1 MSAARWRAMV
11 LLAVLGAGCGPADP
25 TDDTASVDLAIDTA
39 DTISLEAAVL
49 APIMEA
55 TAGASGPLALVEAA
69 RRGRELAL
77 TAYTP
82 ATCVSA
88 AAQDNALTLT
98 LTRCAGPLSLREV
111 TGTLTATFTRGA
123 LRPEVTVRATGL
135 RLNGA
140 VLDTLS
146 VMELDLTRLMVPLL
160 RVTSTVNGVGA
171 RGVRIQRQGVHAYR
185 WERATQ
191 CVITDGQWRDGLASA
206 TITNLRRCGGGCPE
220 PGGAI
225 RLERSGL
232 GEVVSLS
239 YPGGSTGLWRR
250 TVAGE
255 LRGAGTFRM
264 DCKN

>member
-1 MSAARWRAMV
+1 MV
-11 LLAVLGAGCGPADP
+11 LLAVLGAACGPADP
-25 TDDTASVDLAIDTA
+25 ADDGATVDLAIDTA
-39 DTISLEAAVL
+39 DTLSLEGALL

-55 TAGASGPLALVEAA
+55 TAGASGPFAAVEAA
-69 RRGRELAL
+69 RRARELSL

-82 ATCVSA
+82 ASCVSA
-88 AAQDNALTLT
+88 AAQESTLTLT
-98 LTRCAGPLSLREV
+98 LTRCAGPLSLRDV
-111 TGTLTATFTRGA
+111 SGTLTASFSRGV

-146 VMELDLTRLMVPLL
+146 VVELDLTRLLVPLL
-160 RVTSTVNGVGA
+160 RVTSTVSGVGA

-206 TITNLRRCGGGCPE
+206 AVTNLRRCGGGCPE

-225 RLERSGL
+225 RLERSGI

-250 TVAGE
+250 TVG
-255 LRGAGTFRM
+255 GALQGTGTFRI
-264 DCKN
+264 DCQN

>member
-1 MSAARWRAMV
+1 MSAGRWRAMV
-11 LLAVLGAGCGPADP
+11 LLAMVGAGCGPAEP
-25 TDDTASVDLAIDTA
+25 GEDTATVDLAIDTA
-39 DTISLEAAVL
+39 DTLSLEGALL

-55 TAGASGPLALVEAA
+55 TAGASGPLAVVEAA
-69 RRGRELAL
+69 RRARELAL

-82 ATCVSA
+82 SSCVSA
-88 AAQDNALTLT
+88 AAQDNTLTLT
-98 LTRCAGPLSLREV
+98 LAGCAGPLSLREV
-111 TGTLTATFTRGA
+111 TGTLSATFTRGA
-123 LRPEVTVRATGL
+123 LRPEVSVRSTGL

-160 RVTSTVNGVGA
+160 RVTSTVTGVGA

-206 TITNLRRCGGGCPE
+206 TVTSLRRCGGGCPE

-250 TVAGE
+250 TVAGA
-255 LRGAGTFRM
+255 LRGTGTFRI
-264 DCKN
+264 DCQN